1 MQAVYLFIYLILIAI
16 TWYAIGMEKTR
27 NSSIR
32 VQNDYLMDEL
42 FDYVTKMKKGDSEY
56 EEKIAKQIVINLR
69 LIKTTSLLTLMGLI
83 FLGIIIYSSII
94 NCRYGW
100 NINIWFI
107 LLIIL
112 SLDTAITSYICG
124 CKRYFL
130 KNSEAEYEKKH
141 LARIIII
148 NLFSN
153 AVEIIGLVL
162 FIVAI
167 VMRI

>member
-1 MQAVYLFIYLILIAI
+1 MQAVYLFIYLILITI

-32 VQNDYLMDEL
+32 MQNIHLAKALVEYN
-42 FDYVTKMKKGDSEY
+42 KKEESEY
-56 EEKIAKQIVINLR
+56 EAKVVKQIILNMQ

-100 NINIWFI
+100 DISIWFI
-107 LLIIL
+107 LLIVL
-112 SLDTAITSYICG
+112 TLDTAITSYING
-124 CKRYFL
+124 CKRYL
-130 KNSEAEYEKKH
+130 SKNNKAEYEMEH
-141 LARIIII
+141 IARIVVIGFI
-148 NLFSN
+148 SKV
-153 AVEIIGLVL
+153 VEFIELVL

-167 VMRI
+167 VMCIL

>member
-1 MQAVYLFIYLILIAI
+1 MQAVYLFIYLILITI

-32 VQNDYLMDEL
+32 MQNIHLAKALVEYN
-42 FDYVTKMKKGDSEY
+42 KKEESEY
-56 EEKIAKQIVINLR
+56 EAKVVKQIILNMQ